1 MKKKIILL
9 AMTCLAIMATSFGQV
24 DESSERDANPE
35 QCIFAIRDVWA
46 DRPIRVENIDP
57 NARIWSFAKAFC
69 SMYQEYRPNE
79 AMTDYLKKPGNY
91 SFEDKH
97 YLTEDDPRHGYIKC
111 DMAWQFDYMT
121 EMCYWRRPNRHQLV
135 GILMQVGHEGEKCDA
150 VLLFYDFDPKT
161 QLMSPD
167 LAIYESVMAI
177 VGKHTGDVFFSL
189 PKEGKDIDVM
199 TVYWSEID
207 DFVYDGFLLKW
218 TGNSFVEAELE
229 LELEEQ

>member
-9 AMTCLAIMATSFGQV
+9 AMTCLAIMTTTWGQV
-24 DESSERDANPE
+24 DASSERDINPE
-35 QCIFAIRDVWA
+35 QYIFAIRDVWA
-46 DRPIRVENIDP
+46 DHPIQVENIDP
-57 NARIWSFAKAFC
+57 NAHIHSFAKAFC

-79 AMTDYLKKPGNY
+79 AMVDYLKMPGKY
-91 SFEDKH
+91 SYQEKH
-97 YLTEDDPRHGYIKC
+97 YLIEDEPRNGYIKC
-111 DMAWQFDYMT
+111 DMGGQFDYMT
-121 EMCYWRRPNRHQLV
+121 EMCYWRRPNGHQLV
-135 GILMQVGHEGEKCDA
+135 GVLMQLGHEGEQCDA

-177 VGKHTGDVFFSL
+177 VGKHTGNVFFSL

-218 TGNSFVEAELE
+218 TRNSFVEAELE
-229 LELEEQ
+229 IEEQ

>member
-9 AMTCLAIMATSFGQV
+9 AMTCLAIMTTSWGQV
-24 DESSERDANPE
+24 DASSEKDLDPE
-35 QCIFAIRDVWA
+35 QQIYEIRKVWA
-46 DRPIRVENIDP
+46 DHPIRVENLDP

-69 SMYQEYRPNE
+69 GMYQEYRPNE
-79 AMTDYLKKPGNY
+79 AMTDYLRKPGQY
-91 SFEDKH
+91 TLEEKH
-97 YLTEDDPRHGYIKC
+97 YITEDDPRHGFIKC
-111 DMAWQFDYMT
+111 DMGWQFDYMT
-121 EMCYWRRPNRHQLV
+121 EMCYWQRPNGHQLV
-135 GILMQVGHEGEKCDA
+135 GILMQVGHEGEQCDA
-150 VLLFYDFDPKT
+150 VLLFYDFDPQT

-177 VGKHTGDVFFSL
+177 VGKHTGNVFFSL

-229 LELEEQ
+229 LEEQ